1 MTEVPGGVLAI
12 PLFAGVS
19 VWGSPTRGPRPPR
32 TATQL
37 AVSVDDAR
45 FPDHDHLAS
54 YRGIAPRVRSSGM
67 SVRASAQR
75 RPVRR
80 SAERRNSLA
89 AQVCLT
95 DVVVVQ
101 QPRVGVAPEPLL
113 ENAARRDVLEVLDE
127 PGAVHEPD
135 LAPRPDQRSPSRGGG
150 EAGAPRRKT
159 ARDRSPERTRDE
171 RRRQR

>member
-12 PLFAGVS
+12 LLFAGVS
-19 VWGSPTRGPRPPR
+19 VWGSPARGPRPPR
-32 TATQL
+32 TAAQL
-37 AVSVDDAR
+37 AVSVDNAR
-45 FPDHDHLAS
+45 LPDHDHLAS

-95 DVVVVQ
+95 DVIVVQ
-101 QPRVGVAPEPLL
+101 QLSAGAGHGDLAGLERVASCGNRKRHLGVLHALKPRRLGFEWGSHRRGVAP
-113 ENAARRDVLEVLDE
+113 AHRR
-127 PGAVHEPD
+127 PG
-135 LAPRPDQRSPSRGGG
+135 GC
-150 EAGAPRRKT
+150 
-159 ARDRSPERTRDE
+159 
-171 RRRQR
+171 